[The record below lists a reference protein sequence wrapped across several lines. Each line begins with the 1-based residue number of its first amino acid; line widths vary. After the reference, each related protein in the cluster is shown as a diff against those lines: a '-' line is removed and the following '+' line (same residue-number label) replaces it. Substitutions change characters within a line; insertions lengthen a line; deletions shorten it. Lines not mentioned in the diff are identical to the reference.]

1 MAYAPT
7 IDRTT
12 LLQGPAHIL
21 FDKVVSK
28 PAWKYIWCNG
38 NVTVSLAR
46 TPKEMTVAGFGA
58 IDDPAKDEWIEIDF
72 TPAGNFSS
80 AVFDWMFSGV
90 FALKSGA
97 SIFPSTDSPVFI
109 HTLDGKLMEIAN
121 ARVVQFP
128 SIRWGAGNAR
138 FEGTGKI
145 VGVIKKSTARTAA
158 GALYK
163 EAVAE
168 AFTAVPLSTE
178 WVHLPC
184 LSTWALPTALTI
196 MTDEKGWTLKAAHQ
210 ITERYNPD
218 VGRYDYRVGS
228 VAVEASCRPINITDG
243 QLFSTSL
250 AGASRAIGAS
260 SPSGSLTLAEDL
272 GGLTAV
278 LYGARLVSKSA
289 IYAENEPRAGELTWR
304 AFPAPGS
311 TALAAVTMTP
321 GP

>member
-121 ARVVQFP
+121 ARVVQFRP
-128 SIRWGAGNAR
+128 SAGGAGNAR

-145 VGVIKKSTARTAA
+145 VGVIKRAPPVQPP
-158 GALYK
+158 AL
-163 EAVAE
+163 
-168 AFTAVPLSTE
+168 FTKKPS
-178 WVHLPC
+178 PKP
-184 LSTWALPTALTI
+184 SP
-196 MTDEKGWTLKAAHQ
+196 
-210 ITERYNPD
+210 P
-218 VGRYDYRVGS
+218 
-228 VAVEASCRPINITDG
+228 
-243 QLFSTSL
+243 
-250 AGASRAIGAS
+250 
-260 SPSGSLTLAEDL
+260 SPSQPNGCICHACQL
-272 GGLTAV
+272 GHS
-278 LYGARLVSKSA
+278 RLRSPS
-289 IYAENEPRAGELTWR
+289 
-304 AFPAPGS
+304 
-311 TALAAVTMTP
+311 
-321 GP
+321 